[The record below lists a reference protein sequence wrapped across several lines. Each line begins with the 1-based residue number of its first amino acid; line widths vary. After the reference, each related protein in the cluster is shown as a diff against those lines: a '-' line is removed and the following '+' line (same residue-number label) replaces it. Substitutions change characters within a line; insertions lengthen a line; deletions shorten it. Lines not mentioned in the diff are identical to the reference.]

1 MRRIV
6 SIVVALVL
14 TIGGAMTMIYLL
26 LFAHGWKG
34 VILVAAGF
42 VTTMGAV
49 WAWRL
54 QLLGQIV
61 ARGVARRE
69 LPSTVDVEHLW
80 ELIDGPLLHRI
91 AVTGREMPPVFA
103 DRVVEDVM
111 AVVHAP

>member
-49 WAWRL
+49 WLYSDFIERH
-54 QLLGQIV
+54 GSGDV
-61 ARGVARRE
+61 GE
-69 LPSTVDVEHLW
+69 LP
-80 ELIDGPLLHRI
+80 
-91 AVTGREMPPVFA
+91 
-103 DRVVEDVM
+103 
-111 AVVHAP
+111 